1 MYTEL
6 KELVN
11 FLAKFTRNRIPRR
24 RMSIFLEHLANG
36 LLVKHE
42 AAWKVDNP
50 ISGATERAIRINTAS
65 GTTELLTSV
74 ASTLGID
81 IHALLSSFPMEMVA
95 FWNPGEVFYRLG
107 DTPTNLPIWSG
118 DVNADTNYSCAP
130 ASECNYVRLELA
142 PWDQHS
148 DFYWSTDVFSPSN
161 VPRLVFRFVPPHDQA
176 FTASSFA
183 VTRFG
188 SRRPQPD
195 HEALKRIQHAA
206 EHLTVGG
213 GGGAPIV
220 AGTTNMPPNKQI
232 NSGTYVYP
240 SNTTMVT
247 LMGQPARSVVFP
259 TNSRPPNAY
268 LVNAN
273 GGAYTIVKQNHHH
286 HQQQQQQQQSRA
298 AGIMNGIAQQHVHPT
313 NQYYAMGDA
322 AMLKYLASAK
332 KNAQGPRTSLGDV
345 ASKTLQLLGPCF
357 SLTRVEHERGQFLC
371 FKGRGDGQNIEH
383 ASVQEVAFNQHNP
396 HPIFSTGT
404 GGDRLMRGA
413 TIATTSQ
420 EGASGSMRSNNGE
433 SIFDTE
439 QPNAQNY
446 VRNEETGMPDNV
458 GLNDGEQNVTGN
470 AKKWKDLA

>member
-130 ASECNYVRLELA
+130 ARLYTFEPGHNSMPSANVGSECNYVRLELA

-220 AGTTNMPPNKQI
+220 AGTTNMPPNKQ
-232 NSGTYVYP
+232 NW
-240 SNTTMVT
+240 
-247 LMGQPARSVVFP
+247 
-259 TNSRPPNAY
+259 
-268 LVNAN
+268 
-273 GGAYTIVKQNHHH
+273 
-286 HQQQQQQQQSRA
+286 
-298 AGIMNGIAQQHVHPT
+298 
-313 NQYYAMGDA
+313 
-322 AMLKYLASAK
+322 
-332 KNAQGPRTSLGDV
+332 
-345 ASKTLQLLGPCF
+345 
-357 SLTRVEHERGQFLC
+357 E
-371 FKGRGDGQNIEH
+371 
-383 ASVQEVAFNQHNP
+383 AFN
-396 HPIFSTGT
+396 
-404 GGDRLMRGA
+404 
-413 TIATTSQ
+413 
-420 EGASGSMRSNNGE
+420 
-433 SIFDTE
+433 
-439 QPNAQNY
+439 
-446 VRNEETGMPDNV
+446 
-458 GLNDGEQNVTGN
+458 
-470 AKKWKDLA
+470 